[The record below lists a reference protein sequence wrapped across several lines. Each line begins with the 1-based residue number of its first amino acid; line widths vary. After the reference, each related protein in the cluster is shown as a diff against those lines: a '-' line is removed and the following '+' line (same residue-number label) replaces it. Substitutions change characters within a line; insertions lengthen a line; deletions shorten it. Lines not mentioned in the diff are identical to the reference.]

1 MPYRLSNRDKID
13 TFLGLCSVA
22 AAALVYAAFLG
33 PFRGQSGA
41 DTYHHHII
49 QAVVKKVYVR
59 HTSTQGRIYQDF
71 CHKRGIKPHFVSTD
85 SGVEGFWIGDPS
97 AKYVVVFFHGGGFAM
112 DATKTYLDLWTR
124 VQKELADAG
133 IATAWFNSMYSLT
146 PHAAYPV
153 QFREAVE
160 TLRYVLENPRRSPAQ
175 VLIAGD
181 SAGGS
186 LCLAVLSHMLHR
198 SDDVP
203 ELVLDG
209 PLKAAIL
216 LSPWVSFS
224 QDWPSVAHNKEKDI
238 DAQEVTTRWSQ
249 LYLNGRASNNYIEAV
264 DAPAEW
270 WKGTQVEQ
278 VLVLAGADEVLID
291 PIKLWTSKF
300 RKFNPNTTLV
310 VGENECHV
318 APLIWPMFGDSHET
332 EQERALKC
340 WLLERLR

>member
-1 MPYRLSNRDKID
+1 
-13 TFLGLCSVA
+13 
-22 AAALVYAAFLG
+22 
-33 PFRGQSGA
+33 
-41 DTYHHHII
+41 
-49 QAVVKKVYVR
+49 
-59 HTSTQGRIYQDF
+59 
-71 CHKRGIKPHFVSTD
+71 
-85 SGVEGFWIGDPS
+85 
-97 AKYVVVFFHGGGFAM
+97 M
-112 DATKTYLDLWTR
+112 DATKPYLDFWPR
-124 VQKELADAG
+124 IQKELADAG

-186 LCLAVLSHMLHR
+186 LCLAILSHMLHR

-203 ELVLDG
+203 ELVLNG
-209 PLKAAIL
+209 PLKGAIL

-224 QDWPSVAHNKEKDI
+224 HDWPSVAHNKEKDI

-291 PIKLWTSKF
+291 SIKLWTSKF
-300 RKFNPNTTLV
+300 RVCPRLEPQFPRAIFNTRQKFNPNTTLV